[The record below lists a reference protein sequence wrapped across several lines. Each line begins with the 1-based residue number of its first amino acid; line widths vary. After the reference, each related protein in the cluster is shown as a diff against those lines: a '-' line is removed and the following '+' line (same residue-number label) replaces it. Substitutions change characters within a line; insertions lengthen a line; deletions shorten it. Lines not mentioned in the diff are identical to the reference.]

1 MIPERESKMLLSEGA
16 VLRPG
21 KELAALQVAEVM
33 NL

>member
-1 MIPERESKMLLSEGA
+1 MILERESKMLLQEGA
-16 VLRPG
+16 QMRPG